1 MFAKQPDKYHV
12 VNKLLCTRIFRYFED
27 QLKQRYAALV
37 AGLEEFILHDQLVAP
52 KIKAMTAVYK
62 LLVSKAELEQRLLR
76 MLANKELENPWRKHG
91 NIPL

>member
-1 MFAKQPDKYHV
+1 M
-12 VNKLLCTRIFRYFED
+12 
-27 QLKQRYAALV
+27 

-76 MLANKELENPWRKHG
+76 MLANKLGDPDNRVSSKCLSLLRNLG
-91 NIPL
+91 ACMDVAT